1 MEFFEPL
8 YETEY
13 EQVNAHHDNDIYEP
27 ETFAETV
34 RKVVDT
40 NGIVQSVIFFIFIF
54 IIYWTGNTLFSIFFR
69 SRQKKEKQN
78 KYFII

>member
-27 ETFAETV
+27 ESFSDTIINTI
-34 RKVVDT
+34 DT
-40 NGIVQSVIFFIFIF
+40 NSTIQWILFFVLIF
-54 IIYWTGNTLFSIFFR
+54 IIYWIGNNLFSIFFM
-69 SRQKKEKQN
+69 SRTNKRKQN
-78 KYFII
+78 HSFII

>member
-27 ETFAETV
+27 ESFANTIINAI
-34 RKVVDT
+34 DT
-40 NGIVQSVIFFIFIF
+40 NSTIQWILFFMLIF
-54 IIYWTGNTLFSIFFR
+54 IIYWIGNNLFSIFFM
-69 SRQKKEKQN
+69 SRTNKRKQN
-78 KYFII
+78 HSFII